1 MESFSSVRNLAI
13 TIKRG
18 AELVKLSRGNLLCI
32 LPLIE
37 YFEGDINL
45 GSPASVT
52 AARSTINAA
61 LNHLDESIN
70 KADASKNSAMGE
82 FAGHNERLLRIM
94 GPETVKNSQRRVEVK
109 DRLRMEYEKEQK
121 LHDEIAQKKSK
132 IFDRNIILST
142 CDE

>member
-13 TIKRG
+13 SIKRG
-18 AELVKLSRGNLLCI
+18 AELVKSTRGNLLRI

-45 GSPASVT
+45 GSPASVV
-52 AARSTINAA
+52 AAQSTINDA
-61 LNHLDESIN
+61 LNDLDESIK
-70 KADASKNSAMGE
+70 KADALKNSAMGE
-82 FAGHNERLLRIM
+82 FAGHTEQLLRIM
-94 GPETVKNSQRRVEVK
+94 GPETAKYSQQKVEIE

-121 LHDEIAQKKSK
+121 LHAEIAQKKGK